1 MARYLRTGTQPETL
15 VKILITVIEKTPS
28 GGATLEDLQEAY
40 AEIND
45 RRPSVRTI
53 YRLIR
58 RLNLFLTPSATV
70 KRPTRERSR
79 KALASL

>member
-1 MARYLRTGTQPETL
+1 MTRYPRTGTQPETL

-28 GGATLEDLQEAY
+28 GGATMEELQEAY

-45 RRPSVRTI
+45 RQPSVRTI

-58 RLNLFLTPSATV
+58 RLNLFLIPSVTE
-70 KRPTRERSR
+70 KNRSR
-79 KALASL
+79 EKT